1 MIRKPICFLAS
12 LFLASIP
19 LSAQIIPLYG
29 EATPQTVTIE
39 DELIAFDL
47 VMMPYDFGEEVRHRL
62 LVSVSL
68 DEDHGS
74 EIELGTAIDDIP
86 YFATGRTVMLSGD
99 NAFFV
104 APLAH
109 IALRYDPE
117 SRSRQELQFLR
128 QHDDQHIVARW
139 VVAGVTDG
147 RTRVPFLESE
157 VDAVTVAF
165 LYDYNLNGIVDG
177 FELERI
183 RLLLQ

>member
-1 MIRKPICFLAS
+1 MKRKPICLLAS
-12 LFLASIP
+12 LFLVSVS

-39 DELIAFDL
+39 DERIAFDL
-47 VMMPYDFGEEVRHRL
+47 VMLPYDFGEEVRHRL

-86 YFATGRTVMLSGD
+86 YFATGRTVMLSDD
-99 NAFFV
+99 NAFFL

-117 SRSRQELQFLR
+117 STSRQELQFLR

-139 VVAGVTDG
+139 VVAGITDG

-157 VDAVTVAF
+157 VEAVTVAF
-165 LYDYNLNGIVDG
+165 LYDYNLNGVVDE

-183 RLLLQ
+183 RLLLP